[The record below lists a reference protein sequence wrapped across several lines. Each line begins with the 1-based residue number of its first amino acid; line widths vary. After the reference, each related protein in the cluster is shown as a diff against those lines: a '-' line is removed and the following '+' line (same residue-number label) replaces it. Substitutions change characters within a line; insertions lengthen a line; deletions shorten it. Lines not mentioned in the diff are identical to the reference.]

1 MEDKVGEIDCSDLDL
16 VVREVLANEV
26 LTNDTARAVDIEIL
40 TESEVSAR
48 ADDVGETQLFETQ
61 VFETFTELEGGV
73 LGPPPR
79 QHSIASTT
87 LYIYT
92 NALVR
97 KQNLPQLQHGRIL
110 RRLLTEILE
119 RDSIDH
125 TYKKVHTIHATFR
138 VTVLKPPRIK
148 PQLTAWNL

>member
-1 MEDKVGEIDCSDLDL
+1 VEDKVGEIECSDLG
-16 VVREVLANEV
+16 VRLANEVLANEV

-48 ADDVGETQLFETQ
+48 ADDVGKTQ